1 MTVVR
6 MLLNS
11 WATLE
16 ARAPMLLRRWACSS
30 CCRSVSVSVFCTI
43 TSSPS
48 MECLQSLEGRAFG
61 RARAPGPHDQGSD
74 MVSAAA
80 RKRLDRKSLHFKLL
94 SRENNVISAGAD
106 GFETRVT
113 KQTKI

>member
-1 MTVVR
+1 MMVVR

-48 MECLQSLEGRAFG
+48 MECLQSLEGCAFG
-61 RARAPGPHDQGSD
+61 GRVRQVLHDQGSD

-80 RKRLDRKSLHFKLL
+80 CKGLHRKSLHFKLL
-94 SRENNVISAGAD
+94 SRANKVTTAG
-106 GFETRVT
+106 
-113 KQTKI
+113 